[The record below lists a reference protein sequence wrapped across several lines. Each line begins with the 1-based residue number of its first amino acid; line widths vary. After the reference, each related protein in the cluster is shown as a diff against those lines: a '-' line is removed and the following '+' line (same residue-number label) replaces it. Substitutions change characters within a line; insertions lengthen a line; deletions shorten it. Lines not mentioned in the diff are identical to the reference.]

1 MKREISQI
9 YKNLILKNP
18 RTVIVVLIL
27 VLCFFASFARDFKLD
42 ASADSLILED
52 DQDLKIFR
60 ETAEKYESN
69 EFLVV
74 TYSPKGELF
83 SNESLSTIKKLST
96 DLKTVSNVESVT
108 SILNIPLL
116 KITGLELTD
125 ITKEK
130 ILYLK
135 DKNVDREKAKEEI
148 LSSPIYKDLILSRDS
163 KTTAL
168 LVNLERNQRF
178 YDLIKKRDKLRSK
191 KKSAGL
197 NEDEQKNFEKVVN
210 EYEVLNDKLNNQRH
224 QNIIDIRKI
233 LSKYKSIADLHLGGV
248 PMIADD
254 MISFIK
260 SDLKVFGIGV
270 LIFIVGTLAFIFRR
284 MRWVLLPLLSCFY
297 AVLIMIG
304 LVGFLN
310 WKVTVISSNF
320 ISLMLILTMSMNI
333 HLVVRYQQLRRKNDQ
348 MNQVDLIELTV
359 KRMALPCLY
368 TALTTIFA
376 FTSLVFS
383 NIKPVIDFGWMMTAG
398 LTITFLTS
406 FLLFPSILAILKRTE
421 QDDITKSKSFIT
433 HSFAQI
439 TEKYGKAI
447 FVISICLCLV
457 SGAGISKLKVEN
469 SFINYFDDKTEIYQ
483 GMKLIDEKLGGTTP
497 LDVLIKFDSNNEVN
511 FVDDPDLEEE
521 GFEDPLGFLAQEA
534 ESEKYWFTSDK
545 VNKIKKV
552 HDYLDALPEVGKVM
566 SLASTIRVAEG
577 INNGKELDNFELEI
591 LFKKIP
597 DDVKSSMV
605 DPFLSTKDNEARINL
620 RILDSRP
627 DIRRNDLIKK
637 IRNELTS
644 QLGFKDEETVI
655 TGILILYNNMLQ
667 SLFKSQVL
675 TLGYVMLG
683 IAFMF
688 LILFRSFSLA
698 AIGMAPNV
706 LAAAIVLGI
715 MGIME
720 IPLDMMTITIAAIT
734 IGIAVDN
741 SIHYIYRFREEFK
754 SNKSY
759 LKTMKICHQNI
770 GRAILNTSITI
781 IFGFSILILSN
792 FIPTI
797 LFGTLTGLAMFIAM
811 SLVLTLLPR
820 LLMTLKPSLDK

>member
-1 MKREISQI
+1 MTAEI
-9 YKNLILKNP
+9 YKNLILKKP
-18 RTVIVVLIL
+18 RTVIAILVL
-27 VLCFFASFARDFKLD
+27 VLCFFASFIKDFKLD

-60 ETAEKYESN
+60 ETSERYDSN
-69 EFLVV
+69 ELLVV
-74 TYSPKGELF
+74 TYSPKEDLF
-83 SNESLSTIKKLST
+83 DEQSLSTIEALSA
-96 DLKTVSNVESVT
+96 DLKTVNNVESVT
-108 SILNIPLL
+108 SILDVPLL
-116 KITGLELTD
+116 KMTGLELAD

-135 DKNVDREKAKEEI
+135 DKNINKEKAKEEI
-148 LSSPIYKDLILSRDS
+148 LSSPVFKDLILSQDS

-168 LVNLERNQRF
+168 IVNLERNQKF
-178 YDLIKKRDKLRSK
+178 YDLIKKRDELKTK
-191 KKSAGL
+191 KRSAGL
-197 NEDEQKNFEKVVN
+197 SEEEEKNFKDVIR
-210 EYEVLNDKLNNQRH
+210 EYETLNEKLNNQRH
-224 QNIIDIRKI
+224 QNIIDTRNI
-233 LSKYKSIADLHLGGV
+233 LSKYKSTANLHLGGV

-254 MISFIK
+254 MITFIK
-260 SDLKVFGIGV
+260 SDLRVFGIGV
-270 LIFIVGTLAFIFRR
+270 LIFILGTLAFIFRKI
-284 MRWVLLPLLSCFY
+284 RWIALPLLSCFY

-333 HLVVRYQQLRRKNDQ
+333 HLVVRYQQLRRKNNQMDQ
-348 MNQVDLIELTV
+348 INLIELTV
-359 KRMALPCLY
+359 KKMVLPCLY

-406 FLLFPSILAILKRTE
+406 FLLFPSILALLKKTE
-421 QDDITKSKSFIT
+421 QEDAAKSKSFIT

-439 TEKYGKAI
+439 TEKYGKTI
-447 FVISICLCLV
+447 FLISLCLCLI
-457 SGAGISKLKVEN
+457 SGLGISKLKVEN

-497 LDVLIKFDSNNEVN
+497 LDVLIKFDSNNEVDL
-511 FVDDPDLEEE
+511 VDDPDLDEEE
-521 GFEDPLGFLAQEA
+521 FEDPLGFLAEEVA
-534 ESEKYWFTSDK
+534 SDKYWFTSDK
-545 VNKIKKV
+545 VNKIKDV
-552 HDYLDALPEVGKVM
+552 HDYLDTLPEVGKVM
-566 SLASTIRVAEG
+566 SLASTIRLAEG
-577 INNGKELDNFELEI
+577 LNKGKELDNFELEV

-597 DDVKSSMV
+597 DDVKSSVV
-605 DPFLSTKDNEARINL
+605 DPFLSKEDNEARINI

-627 DIRRNDLIKK
+627 DIRRNELIKK
-637 IRNELTS
+637 IRNGLTS
-644 QLGFKDEETVI
+644 QIGLKEDETVI
-655 TGILILYNNMLQ
+655 TGILVLYNNMLQ
-667 SLFKSQVL
+667 SLFKSQIL

-688 LILFRSFSLA
+688 LVLFRSFPLA
-698 AIGMAPNV
+698 VIGMAPNV

-741 SIHYIYRFREEFK
+741 SIHYIYRFREEFR
-754 SNKSY
+754 SNKNY
-759 LKTMKICHQNI
+759 LETMKICHQNI

-811 SLVLTLLPR
+811 SLVLTLLPK
-820 LLMTLKPSLDK
+820 LLMTLKPNLDK

>member
-1 MKREISQI
+1 MTAEI
-9 YKNLILKNP
+9 YKNLILKKP
-18 RTVIVVLIL
+18 RTVIAVLVL
-27 VLCFFASFARDFKLD
+27 VLCFFASFIKDFKLD

-60 ETAEKYESN
+60 ETSERYDSN

-74 TYSPKGELF
+74 TYSPKEDLF
-83 SNESLSTIKKLST
+83 DEKSLSTIEQLSA
-96 DLKTVSNVESVT
+96 DLKTVNNVESVT
-108 SILNIPLL
+108 SILDVPLL
-116 KITGLELTD
+116 KMTGLELAD

-135 DKNVDREKAKEEI
+135 NKNINKEKAKEEI
-148 LSSPIYKDLILSRDS
+148 LSSPVFKDLILSQDS

-168 LVNLERNQRF
+168 IVSLERNQKF
-178 YDLIKKRDKLRSK
+178 YDLIKKRDELRTK
-191 KKSAGL
+191 KRSAGL
-197 NEDEQKNFEKVVN
+197 SEEEEENFKDVIR
-210 EYEVLNDKLNNQRH
+210 EYETLNEKLNNQRH
-224 QNIIDIRKI
+224 QNIIDTRNI
-233 LSKYKSIADLHLGGV
+233 LSKYKSTDNLHLGGV

-260 SDLKVFGIGV
+260 SDLRVFGIGV
-270 LIFIVGTLAFIFRR
+270 LIFILGTLAFIFRKI
-284 MRWVLLPLLSCFY
+284 RWIALPLLSCFY

-333 HLVVRYQQLRRKNDQ
+333 HLVVRYQQLRRKNNQMDQ
-348 MNQVDLIELTV
+348 INLIELTV
-359 KRMALPCLY
+359 KKMVLPCLY

-406 FLLFPSILAILKRTE
+406 FLLFPSILALLKKTE
-421 QDDITKSKSFIT
+421 QEDAAKSKSFIT
-433 HSFAQI
+433 HGFAQI
-439 TEKYGKAI
+439 TEKYGKTI
-447 FVISICLCLV
+447 FLISLCLCLI
-457 SGAGISKLKVEN
+457 SGLGISKLKVEN

-497 LDVLIKFDSNNEVN
+497 LDVLIKFDSNNEVDL
-511 FVDDPDLEEE
+511 VDDPDLDEEE
-521 GFEDPLGFLAQEA
+521 FEDPLGFLE
-534 ESEKYWFTSDK
+534 EEVKSDKYWFTSDK
-545 VNKIKKV
+545 VNKIKDV
-552 HDYLDALPEVGKVM
+552 HDYLDTLPEVGKVM
-566 SLASTIRVAEG
+566 SLASIIRLAEG
-577 INNGKELDNFELEI
+577 LNKGKELNNFELEI

-597 DDVKSSMV
+597 DDVKSSIV
-605 DPFLSTKDNEARINL
+605 DPFLSKEDNEARINI

-627 DIRRNDLIKK
+627 DIRRNELIKK
-637 IRNELTS
+637 IRNGLTS
-644 QLGFKDEETVI
+644 QIGLKEDETVI
-655 TGILILYNNMLQ
+655 TGILVLYNNMLQ
-667 SLFKSQVL
+667 SLFKSQIL

-688 LILFRSFSLA
+688 LVLFRSFPLA
-698 AIGMAPNV
+698 VIGIAPNV

-741 SIHYIYRFREEFK
+741 SIHYIYRFREEFR
-754 SNKSY
+754 SNKNY
-759 LKTMKICHQNI
+759 LETMKICHQNI

-811 SLVLTLLPR
+811 SLVLTLLPK
-820 LLMTLKPSLDK
+820 LLMTLKPNLDK

>member
-1 MKREISQI
+1 MTAEI
-9 YKNLILKNP
+9 YKNLILKKP
-18 RTVIVVLIL
+18 RTVIAVLVL
-27 VLCFFASFARDFKLD
+27 VLCFFASFIKDFKLD

-60 ETAEKYESN
+60 ETSERYDSN

-74 TYSPKGELF
+74 TYSPKEDLF
-83 SNESLSTIKKLST
+83 DEKSLSTIEQLSA
-96 DLKTVSNVESVT
+96 DLKTVNNVESVT
-108 SILNIPLL
+108 SILDVPLL
-116 KITGLELTD
+116 KMTGLELAD

-135 DKNVDREKAKEEI
+135 NKNINKEKAKEEI
-148 LSSPIYKDLILSRDS
+148 LSSPVFKDLILSQDS

-168 LVNLERNQRF
+168 IVSLERNQKF
-178 YDLIKKRDKLRSK
+178 YDLIKKRDELRTK
-191 KKSAGL
+191 KRSAGL
-197 NEDEQKNFEKVVN
+197 SEEEEENFKDVIR
-210 EYEVLNDKLNNQRH
+210 EYETLNEKLNNQRH
-224 QNIIDIRKI
+224 QNIIDTRNI
-233 LSKYKSIADLHLGGV
+233 LSKYKSTANLHLGGV

-260 SDLKVFGIGV
+260 SDLRIFGIGV
-270 LIFIVGTLAFIFRR
+270 LIFILGTLTFIFRKI
-284 MRWVLLPLLSCFY
+284 RWVALPLLSCFY

-333 HLVVRYQQLRRKNDQ
+333 HLVVRYQQLRRKNNQMDQ
-348 MNQVDLIELTV
+348 INLIELTV
-359 KRMALPCLY
+359 KKMVLPCLY

-406 FLLFPSILAILKRTE
+406 FLLFPSILALLKKTE
-421 QDDITKSKSFIT
+421 QEDAAKSKSFIT
-433 HSFAQI
+433 HGFAQI
-439 TEKYGKAI
+439 TEKYGKTI
-447 FVISICLCLV
+447 FLISLCLCLI
-457 SGAGISKLKVEN
+457 SGLGISKLKVEN

-497 LDVLIKFDSNNEVN
+497 LDVLIKFDSNNEVDL
-511 FVDDPDLEEE
+511 VDDPDLDEEE
-521 GFEDPLGFLAQEA
+521 FEDPLGFLE
-534 ESEKYWFTSDK
+534 EEVKSDKYWFTSDK
-545 VNKIKKV
+545 VNKIKDV
-552 HDYLDALPEVGKVM
+552 HDYLDTLPEVGKVM
-566 SLASTIRVAEG
+566 SLASIIRLAEG
-577 INNGKELDNFELEI
+577 LNKGKELNNFELEI

-597 DDVKSSMV
+597 DDVKSSIV
-605 DPFLSTKDNEARINL
+605 DPFLSKEDNEARINI

-627 DIRRNDLIKK
+627 DIRRNELIKK
-637 IRNELTS
+637 IRNGLTS
-644 QLGFKDEETVI
+644 QIGLKEDETVI
-655 TGILILYNNMLQ
+655 TGILVLYNNMLQ
-667 SLFKSQVL
+667 SLFKSQIL

-688 LILFRSFSLA
+688 LVLFRSFPLA
-698 AIGMAPNV
+698 VIGIAPNV

-741 SIHYIYRFREEFK
+741 SIHYIYRFREEFR
-754 SNKSY
+754 SNKNY
-759 LKTMKICHQNI
+759 LETMKICHQNI

-811 SLVLTLLPR
+811 SLVLTLLPK
-820 LLMTLKPSLDK
+820 LLMTLKPNLDK

>member
-1 MKREISQI
+1 MTAEI
-9 YKNLILKNP
+9 YKNLILKKP
-18 RTVIVVLIL
+18 RTVIAVLVL
-27 VLCFFASFARDFKLD
+27 VLCFFASFIKDFKLD

-60 ETAEKYESN
+60 ETSERYDSN

-74 TYSPKGELF
+74 TYSPKEDLF
-83 SNESLSTIKKLST
+83 DEKSLSTIEQLSA
-96 DLKTVSNVESVT
+96 DLKTVNNVESVT
-108 SILNIPLL
+108 SILDVPLL
-116 KITGLELTD
+116 KMTGLELAD

-135 DKNVDREKAKEEI
+135 DKNINKEKAKEEI
-148 LSSPIYKDLILSRDS
+148 LSSPVFKDLILSQDS

-168 LVNLERNQRF
+168 IVSLERNQKF
-178 YDLIKKRDKLRSK
+178 YDLIKKRDELRTK
-191 KKSAGL
+191 KRSAGL
-197 NEDEQKNFEKVVN
+197 SEEEEENFKDVIR
-210 EYEVLNDKLNNQRH
+210 EYETLNEKLNNQRH
-224 QNIIDIRKI
+224 QNIIDTRNI
-233 LSKYKSIADLHLGGV
+233 LSKYKSTANLHLGGV

-260 SDLKVFGIGV
+260 SDLRVFGIGV
-270 LIFIVGTLAFIFRR
+270 LIFILGTLAFIFRKI
-284 MRWVLLPLLSCFY
+284 RWIALPLLSCFY

-333 HLVVRYQQLRRKNDQ
+333 HLVVRYQQLRRKNNQMDQ
-348 MNQVDLIELTV
+348 INLIELTV
-359 KRMALPCLY
+359 KKMVLPCLY

-406 FLLFPSILAILKRTE
+406 FLLFPSILALLKKTE
-421 QDDITKSKSFIT
+421 QEDAAKSKSFIT
-433 HSFAQI
+433 HGFAQI
-439 TEKYGKAI
+439 TEKYGKTI
-447 FVISICLCLV
+447 FLISLCLCLI
-457 SGAGISKLKVEN
+457 SGLGISKLKVEN
-469 SFINYFDDKTEIYQ
+469 SFINYFDEKTEIYQ

-497 LDVLIKFDSNNEVN
+497 LDVLIKFDSNNEVDL
-511 FVDDPDLEEE
+511 VDDPDLDEEE
-521 GFEDPLGFLAQEA
+521 FEDPLGFLE
-534 ESEKYWFTSDK
+534 EEVKSDKYWFTSDK
-545 VNKIKKV
+545 VNKIKDV
-552 HDYLDALPEVGKVM
+552 HDYLDTLPEVGKVM
-566 SLASTIRVAEG
+566 SLASIIRLAEG
-577 INNGKELDNFELEI
+577 LNKGKELNNFELEI

-597 DDVKSSMV
+597 DDVKSSIV
-605 DPFLSTKDNEARINL
+605 DPFLSKEDNEARINI

-627 DIRRNDLIKK
+627 DIRRNELIKK
-637 IRNELTS
+637 IRNGLTS
-644 QLGFKDEETVI
+644 QIGLKEDETVI
-655 TGILILYNNMLQ
+655 TGILVLYNNMLQ
-667 SLFKSQVL
+667 SLFKSQIL

-688 LILFRSFSLA
+688 LVLFRSFPLA
-698 AIGMAPNV
+698 VIGMAPNV

-741 SIHYIYRFREEFK
+741 SIHYIYRFREEFR
-754 SNKSY
+754 SNKNY
-759 LKTMKICHQNI
+759 LETMKICHQNI

-811 SLVLTLLPR
+811 SLVLTLLPK
-820 LLMTLKPSLDK
+820 LLMTLKPNLDK

>member
-1 MKREISQI
+1 MTAEI
-9 YKNLILKNP
+9 YKNLILKKP
-18 RTVIVVLIL
+18 RTVIAVLVL
-27 VLCFFASFARDFKLD
+27 VLCFFASFIKDFKLD

-60 ETAEKYESN
+60 ETSERYDSN

-74 TYSPKGELF
+74 TYSPKEDLF
-83 SNESLSTIKKLST
+83 DEKSLSTIEQLSA
-96 DLKTVSNVESVT
+96 DLKTVNNVESVT
-108 SILNIPLL
+108 SILDVPLL
-116 KITGLELTD
+116 KMTGLELAD

-135 DKNVDREKAKEEI
+135 NKNINKEKAKEEI
-148 LSSPIYKDLILSRDS
+148 LSSPVFKDLILSQDS

-168 LVNLERNQRF
+168 IVSLERNQKF
-178 YDLIKKRDKLRSK
+178 YDLIKKRDELRTK
-191 KKSAGL
+191 KRSAGL
-197 NEDEQKNFEKVVN
+197 SEEEEENFKDVIR
-210 EYEVLNDKLNNQRH
+210 EYETLNEKLNNQRH
-224 QNIIDIRKI
+224 QNIIDTRNI
-233 LSKYKSIADLHLGGV
+233 LSKYKSTANLHLGGV

-260 SDLKVFGIGV
+260 SDLRIFGIGV
-270 LIFIVGTLAFIFRR
+270 LIFILGTLAFIFRKI
-284 MRWVLLPLLSCFY
+284 RWIALPLLSCFY

-333 HLVVRYQQLRRKNDQ
+333 HLVVRYQQLRRKNNQMDQ
-348 MNQVDLIELTV
+348 INLIELTV
-359 KRMALPCLY
+359 KKMVLPCLY

-406 FLLFPSILAILKRTE
+406 FLLFPSILALLKKTE
-421 QDDITKSKSFIT
+421 QEDAAKSKSFIT

-439 TEKYGKAI
+439 TEKYGKTI
-447 FVISICLCLV
+447 FLISLCLCLI
-457 SGAGISKLKVEN
+457 SGLGISKLKVEN

-497 LDVLIKFDSNNEVN
+497 LDVLIKFDSNNEVDL
-511 FVDDPDLEEE
+511 VDDPDLDEEE
-521 GFEDPLGFLAQEA
+521 FEDPLGFLEEEVA
-534 ESEKYWFTSDK
+534 SDKYWFTSDK
-545 VNKIKKV
+545 VNKIKDV
-552 HDYLDALPEVGKVM
+552 HDYLDTLPEVGKVM
-566 SLASTIRVAEG
+566 SLASIIRLAEG
-577 INNGKELDNFELEI
+577 LNKGKELNNFELEI

-597 DDVKSSMV
+597 DDVKSSIV
-605 DPFLSTKDNEARINL
+605 DPFLSKEDNEARINI

-627 DIRRNDLIKK
+627 DIRRNELIKK
-637 IRNELTS
+637 IRNGLTS
-644 QLGFKDEETVI
+644 QIGLKEDETVI
-655 TGILILYNNMLQ
+655 TGILVLYNNMLQ
-667 SLFKSQVL
+667 SLFKSQIL

-688 LILFRSFSLA
+688 LVLFRSFPLA
-698 AIGMAPNV
+698 VIGIAPNV

-741 SIHYIYRFREEFK
+741 SIHYIYRFREEFR
-754 SNKSY
+754 SNKNY
-759 LKTMKICHQNI
+759 LETMKICHQNI

-811 SLVLTLLPR
+811 SLVLTLLPK
-820 LLMTLKPSLDK
+820 LLMTLKPNLDK

>member
-1 MKREISQI
+1 MTAEI
-9 YKNLILKNP
+9 YKNLILKKP
-18 RTVIVVLIL
+18 RTVIAVLVL
-27 VLCFFASFARDFKLD
+27 VLCFFASFIKDFKLD

-60 ETAEKYESN
+60 ETSERYDSN

-74 TYSPKGELF
+74 TYSPKEDLF
-83 SNESLSTIKKLST
+83 DEKSLSTIEQLSA
-96 DLKTVSNVESVT
+96 DLKTVNNVESVT
-108 SILNIPLL
+108 SILDVPLL
-116 KITGLELTD
+116 KMTGLELAD

-135 DKNVDREKAKEEI
+135 NKNINKEKAKEEI
-148 LSSPIYKDLILSRDS
+148 LSSPVFKDLILSQDS

-168 LVNLERNQRF
+168 IVSLERNQKF
-178 YDLIKKRDKLRSK
+178 YDLIKKRDELRTK
-191 KKSAGL
+191 KRSAGL
-197 NEDEQKNFEKVVN
+197 SEEEEENFKDVIR
-210 EYEVLNDKLNNQRH
+210 EYETLNEKLNNQRH
-224 QNIIDIRKI
+224 QNIIDTRKI
-233 LSKYKSIADLHLGGV
+233 LSKYKSTANLYLGGV

-254 MISFIK
+254 MISFIR
-260 SDLKVFGIGV
+260 SDLKIFGIGV
-270 LIFIVGTLAFIFRR
+270 LIFILGTLAFIFRKI
-284 MRWVLLPLLSCFY
+284 RWIALPLLSCFY

-333 HLVVRYQQLRRKNDQ
+333 HLVVRYQQLRRKNNQMDQ
-348 MNQVDLIELTV
+348 INLIELTV
-359 KRMALPCLY
+359 KKMVLPCLY

-406 FLLFPSILAILKRTE
+406 FLLFPSILALLKKTE
-421 QDDITKSKSFIT
+421 QEGAAKSKSFIT
-433 HSFAQI
+433 HGFAQI
-439 TEKYGKAI
+439 TEKYGKTI
-447 FVISICLCLV
+447 FLISLCLCLI
-457 SGAGISKLKVEN
+457 SGLGISKLKVEN

-497 LDVLIKFDSNNEVN
+497 LDVLIKFDSNNEVDL
-511 FVDDPDLEEE
+511 VDDPDLDEEE
-521 GFEDPLGFLAQEA
+521 FEDPLGFLE
-534 ESEKYWFTSDK
+534 EEVKSDKYWFTSDK
-545 VNKIKKV
+545 VNKIKDV
-552 HDYLDALPEVGKVM
+552 HDYLDTLPEVGKVM
-566 SLASTIRVAEG
+566 SLASIIRLAEG
-577 INNGKELDNFELEI
+577 LNKGKELNNFELEI

-597 DDVKSSMV
+597 DDVKSSIV
-605 DPFLSTKDNEARINL
+605 DPFLSKEDNEARINI

-627 DIRRNDLIKK
+627 DIRRNELIKK
-637 IRNELTS
+637 IRNGLTS
-644 QLGFKDEETVI
+644 QIGLKEDETVI
-655 TGILILYNNMLQ
+655 TGILVLYNNMLQ
-667 SLFKSQVL
+667 SLFKSQIL

-688 LILFRSFSLA
+688 LVLFRSFPLA
-698 AIGMAPNV
+698 VIGIAPNV

-741 SIHYIYRFREEFK
+741 SIHYIYRFREEFQK
-754 SNKSY
+754 NKNY
-759 LKTMKICHQNI
+759 NQTIDKCHSTVGI
-770 GRAILNTSITI
+770 AILNTSITI
-781 IFGFSILILSN
+781 IFGFSILFLSN

-797 LFGTLTGLAMFIAM
+797 YFGIFTGIAMLLAMI
-811 SLVLTLLPR
+811 SVLTLLPK
-820 LLMTLKPSLDK
+820 LILIVKPFGNE

>member
-1 MKREISQI
+1 MTAEI
-9 YKNLILKNP
+9 YKNLILKKP
-18 RTVIVVLIL
+18 RTVIAVLVL
-27 VLCFFASFARDFKLD
+27 VLCFFASFIKDFKLD

-60 ETAEKYESN
+60 ETSERYDSN

-74 TYSPKGELF
+74 TYSPKEDLF
-83 SNESLSTIKKLST
+83 DEKSLSTIEQLSA
-96 DLKTVSNVESVT
+96 DLKTVNNVESVT
-108 SILNIPLL
+108 SILDVPLL
-116 KITGLELTD
+116 KMTGLELAD

-135 DKNVDREKAKEEI
+135 DKNINKEKAKEEI
-148 LSSPIYKDLILSRDS
+148 LSSPVFKDLILSQDS

-168 LVNLERNQRF
+168 IVSLERNQKF
-178 YDLIKKRDKLRSK
+178 YDLIKKRDELRTK
-191 KKSAGL
+191 KRSAGL
-197 NEDEQKNFEKVVN
+197 SEEEEENFKDVIR
-210 EYEVLNDKLNNQRH
+210 EYETLNEKLNNQRH
-224 QNIIDIRKI
+224 QNIIDTRNI
-233 LSKYKSIADLHLGGV
+233 LSKYKSTANLHLGGV

-260 SDLKVFGIGV
+260 SDLRVFGIGV
-270 LIFIVGTLAFIFRR
+270 LIFILGTLAFIFRKI
-284 MRWVLLPLLSCFY
+284 RWIALPLLSCFY

-333 HLVVRYQQLRRKNDQ
+333 HLVVRYQQLRRKNNQMDQ
-348 MNQVDLIELTV
+348 INLIELTV
-359 KRMALPCLY
+359 KKMVLPCLY

-406 FLLFPSILAILKRTE
+406 FLLFPSILALLKKTE
-421 QDDITKSKSFIT
+421 QEDAAKSKSFIT
-433 HSFAQI
+433 HGFAQI
-439 TEKYGKAI
+439 TEKYGKTI
-447 FVISICLCLV
+447 FLISLCLCLI
-457 SGAGISKLKVEN
+457 SGLGISKLKVEN
-469 SFINYFDDKTEIYQ
+469 SFINYFDEKTEIYQ

-497 LDVLIKFDSNNEVN
+497 LDVLIKFDSNNEVDL
-511 FVDDPDLEEE
+511 VDDPDLDEEE
-521 GFEDPLGFLAQEA
+521 FEDPLGFLAEEVA
-534 ESEKYWFTSDK
+534 SDKYWFTSDK
-545 VNKIKKV
+545 VNKIKDV
-552 HDYLDALPEVGKVM
+552 HDYLDTLPEVGKVM
-566 SLASTIRVAEG
+566 SLASTIRLAEG
-577 INNGKELDNFELEI
+577 LNKGKELDNFELEI

-597 DDVKSSMV
+597 DDVKSSIV
-605 DPFLSTKDNEARINL
+605 DPFLSKEDNEARINI

-627 DIRRNDLIKK
+627 DIRRNELIKK
-637 IRNELTS
+637 IRNGLTS
-644 QLGFKDEETVI
+644 QIGLKEDETVI
-655 TGILILYNNMLQ
+655 TGILVLYNNMLQ
-667 SLFKSQVL
+667 SLFKSQIL

-688 LILFRSFSLA
+688 LVLFRSFPLA
-698 AIGMAPNV
+698 VIGIAPNV

-741 SIHYIYRFREEFK
+741 SIHYIYRFREEFR
-754 SNKSY
+754 SNKNY
-759 LKTMKICHQNI
+759 LETMKICHQNI

-811 SLVLTLLPR
+811 SLVLTLLPK
-820 LLMTLKPSLDK
+820 LLMTLKPNLDK

>member
-1 MKREISQI
+1 MTAEI
-9 YKNLILKNP
+9 YKNLILKKP
-18 RTVIVVLIL
+18 RTVIAVLVL
-27 VLCFFASFARDFKLD
+27 VLCFFASFIKDFKLD

-60 ETAEKYESN
+60 ETSERYDSN

-74 TYSPKGELF
+74 TYSPKEDLF
-83 SNESLSTIKKLST
+83 DEKSLSTIEQLSA
-96 DLKTVSNVESVT
+96 DLKTVNNVESVT
-108 SILNIPLL
+108 SILDVPLL
-116 KITGLELTD
+116 KMTGLELAD

-135 DKNVDREKAKEEI
+135 NKNINKEKAKEEI
-148 LSSPIYKDLILSRDS
+148 LSSPVFKDLILSQDS

-168 LVNLERNQRF
+168 IVSLERNQKF
-178 YDLIKKRDKLRSK
+178 YDLIKKRDELRTK
-191 KKSAGL
+191 KRSAGL
-197 NEDEQKNFEKVVN
+197 SEEEEENFKDVIR
-210 EYEVLNDKLNNQRH
+210 EYETLNEKLNNQRH
-224 QNIIDIRKI
+224 QNIIDTRNI
-233 LSKYKSIADLHLGGV
+233 LSKYKSTANLHLGGV

-254 MISFIK
+254 MISFIR
-260 SDLKVFGIGV
+260 SDLKIFGIGV
-270 LIFIVGTLAFIFRR
+270 LIFILGTLTFIFRKI
-284 MRWVLLPLLSCFY
+284 RWIALPLLSCFY

-333 HLVVRYQQLRRKNDQ
+333 HLVVRYQQLRRKNNQMDQ
-348 MNQVDLIELTV
+348 INLIELTV
-359 KRMALPCLY
+359 KKMVLPCLY

-406 FLLFPSILAILKRTE
+406 FLLFPSILALLKKTE
-421 QDDITKSKSFIT
+421 QEDAAKSKSFIT
-433 HSFAQI
+433 HGFAQI
-439 TEKYGKAI
+439 TEKYGKTI
-447 FVISICLCLV
+447 FLISLCLCLI
-457 SGAGISKLKVEN
+457 SGLGISKLKVEN

-497 LDVLIKFDSNNEVN
+497 LDVLIKFDSNNEVDL
-511 FVDDPDLEEE
+511 VDDPDLDEEE
-521 GFEDPLGFLAQEA
+521 FEDPLGFLEEEV
-534 ESEKYWFTSDK
+534 ESDKYWFTSDK
-545 VNKIKKV
+545 VNKIKDV
-552 HDYLDALPEVGKVM
+552 HDYLDTLPEVGKVM
-566 SLASTIRVAEG
+566 SLASIIRLAEG
-577 INNGKELDNFELEI
+577 LNKGKELNNFELEI

-597 DDVKSSMV
+597 DDVKSSIV
-605 DPFLSTKDNEARINL
+605 DPFLSKEDNEARINI

-627 DIRRNDLIKK
+627 DIRRNELIKK
-637 IRNELTS
+637 IRNGLTS
-644 QLGFKDEETVI
+644 QIGLKEDETVI
-655 TGILILYNNMLQ
+655 TGILVLYNNMLQ
-667 SLFKSQVL
+667 SLFKSQIL

-688 LILFRSFSLA
+688 LVLFRSFPLA
-698 AIGMAPNV
+698 VIGIAPNV

-741 SIHYIYRFREEFK
+741 SIHYIYRFREEFR
-754 SNKSY
+754 SNKNY
-759 LKTMKICHQNI
+759 LETMKICHQNI

-811 SLVLTLLPR
+811 SLVLTLLPK
-820 LLMTLKPSLDK
+820 LLMTLKPNLDK

>member
-1 MKREISQI
+1 MTAEI
-9 YKNLILKNP
+9 YKNLILKKP
-18 RTVIVVLIL
+18 RTVIAVLVL
-27 VLCFFASFARDFKLD
+27 VLCFFASFIKDFKLD

-60 ETAEKYESN
+60 ETSERYDSN

-74 TYSPKGELF
+74 TYSPKEDLF
-83 SNESLSTIKKLST
+83 DEKSLSTIEQLSA
-96 DLKTVSNVESVT
+96 DLKTVNNVESVT
-108 SILNIPLL
+108 SILDVPLL
-116 KITGLELTD
+116 KMTGLELAD

-135 DKNVDREKAKEEI
+135 NKNINKEKAKEEI
-148 LSSPIYKDLILSRDS
+148 LSSPVFKDLILSQDS

-168 LVNLERNQRF
+168 IVSLERNQKF
-178 YDLIKKRDKLRSK
+178 YDLIKKRDELRTK
-191 KKSAGL
+191 KRSAGL
-197 NEDEQKNFEKVVN
+197 SEEEEENFKDVIR
-210 EYEVLNDKLNNQRH
+210 EYEILNEKLNNQRH
-224 QNIIDIRKI
+224 QNIIDTRNI
-233 LSKYKSIADLHLGGV
+233 LSKYKSTANLHLGGV

-260 SDLKVFGIGV
+260 SDLRVFGIGV
-270 LIFIVGTLAFIFRR
+270 LIFILGTLTFIFRKI
-284 MRWVLLPLLSCFY
+284 RWIALPLLSCFY

-333 HLVVRYQQLRRKNDQ
+333 HLVVRYQQLRRKNNQMDQ
-348 MNQVDLIELTV
+348 INLIELTV
-359 KRMALPCLY
+359 KKMVLPCLY

-406 FLLFPSILAILKRTE
+406 FLLFPSILALLKKTE
-421 QDDITKSKSFIT
+421 QEDAAKSKSFIT

-439 TEKYGKAI
+439 TEKYGKTI
-447 FVISICLCLV
+447 FLISLCLCLI
-457 SGAGISKLKVEN
+457 SGLGISKLKVEN

-497 LDVLIKFDSNNEVN
+497 LDVLIKFDSNNEVDL
-511 FVDDPDLEEE
+511 VDDPDLDEEE
-521 GFEDPLGFLAQEA
+521 FEDPLGFLE
-534 ESEKYWFTSDK
+534 EEVKSDKYWFTSDK
-545 VNKIKKV
+545 VNKIKDV
-552 HDYLDALPEVGKVM
+552 HDYLDTLPEVGKVM
-566 SLASTIRVAEG
+566 SLASIIRLAEG
-577 INNGKELDNFELEI
+577 LNKGKELDNFELEV

-597 DDVKSSMV
+597 DDVKSSVV
-605 DPFLSTKDNEARINL
+605 DPFLSKEDNEARINI

-627 DIRRNDLIKK
+627 DIRRNELIKK
-637 IRNELTS
+637 IRNGLTS
-644 QLGFKDEETVI
+644 QIGLKEDETVI
-655 TGILILYNNMLQ
+655 TGILVLYNNMLQ
-667 SLFKSQVL
+667 SLFKSQIL

-688 LILFRSFSLA
+688 LVLFRSFPLA
-698 AIGMAPNV
+698 VIGIAPNV

-741 SIHYIYRFREEFK
+741 SIHYIYRFREEFR
-754 SNKSY
+754 SNKNY
-759 LKTMKICHQNI
+759 LETMKICHQNI

-811 SLVLTLLPR
+811 SLVLTLLPK
-820 LLMTLKPSLDK
+820 LLMTLKPNLDK

>member
-1 MKREISQI
+1 MTAEI
-9 YKNLILKNP
+9 YKNLILKKP
-18 RTVIVVLIL
+18 RTVIAVLVL
-27 VLCFFASFARDFKLD
+27 VLCFFASFIKDFKLD

-60 ETAEKYESN
+60 ETSERYDSN

-74 TYSPKGELF
+74 TYSPKEDLF
-83 SNESLSTIKKLST
+83 DEKSLSTIEQLSA
-96 DLKTVSNVESVT
+96 DLKTVNNVESVT
-108 SILNIPLL
+108 SILDVPLL
-116 KITGLELTD
+116 KMTGLELAD

-135 DKNVDREKAKEEI
+135 NKNINKEKAKEEI
-148 LSSPIYKDLILSRDS
+148 LSSPVFKDLILSQDS

-168 LVNLERNQRF
+168 IVSLERNQKF
-178 YDLIKKRDKLRSK
+178 YDLIKKRDELRTK
-191 KKSAGL
+191 KRSAGL
-197 NEDEQKNFEKVVN
+197 SEEEEENFKDVIR
-210 EYEVLNDKLNNQRH
+210 EYETLNEKLNNQRH
-224 QNIIDIRKI
+224 QNIIDTRNI
-233 LSKYKSIADLHLGGV
+233 LSKYKSTANLHLGGV

-260 SDLKVFGIGV
+260 SDLRIFGIGV
-270 LIFIVGTLAFIFRR
+270 LIFILGTLTFIFRKI
-284 MRWVLLPLLSCFY
+284 RWIALPLLSCFY

-333 HLVVRYQQLRRKNDQ
+333 HLVVRYQQLRRKNNQMDQ
-348 MNQVDLIELTV
+348 INLIELTV
-359 KRMALPCLY
+359 KKMVLPCLY

-406 FLLFPSILAILKRTE
+406 FLLFPSILALLKKTE
-421 QDDITKSKSFIT
+421 QEDAAKSKSFIT
-433 HSFAQI
+433 HGFAQI
-439 TEKYGKAI
+439 TEKYGKTI
-447 FVISICLCLV
+447 FLISLCLCLI
-457 SGAGISKLKVEN
+457 SGLGISKLKVEN

-497 LDVLIKFDSNNEVN
+497 LDVLIKFDSNNEVDL
-511 FVDDPDLEEE
+511 VDDPDLDEEE
-521 GFEDPLGFLAQEA
+521 FEDPLGFLE
-534 ESEKYWFTSDK
+534 EEVKSDKYWFTSDK
-545 VNKIKKV
+545 VNKIKDV
-552 HDYLDALPEVGKVM
+552 HDYLDTLPEVGKVM
-566 SLASTIRVAEG
+566 SLASIIRLAEG
-577 INNGKELDNFELEI
+577 LNKGKELNNFELEI

-597 DDVKSSMV
+597 DDVKSSVV
-605 DPFLSTKDNEARINL
+605 DPFLSKEDNEARINI

-627 DIRRNDLIKK
+627 DIRRNELIKK
-637 IRNELTS
+637 IRNGLTS
-644 QLGFKDEETVI
+644 QIGLKEDETVI
-655 TGILILYNNMLQ
+655 TGILVLYNNMLQ
-667 SLFKSQVL
+667 SLFKSQIL

-688 LILFRSFSLA
+688 LVLFRSFPLA
-698 AIGMAPNV
+698 VIGIAPNV

-741 SIHYIYRFREEFK
+741 SIHYIYRFREEFR
-754 SNKSY
+754 SNKNY
-759 LKTMKICHQNI
+759 LETMKICHQNI

-811 SLVLTLLPR
+811 SLVLTLLPK
-820 LLMTLKPSLDK
+820 LLMTLKPNLDK

>member
-1 MKREISQI
+1 MTAEI
-9 YKNLILKNP
+9 YKNLILKKP
-18 RTVIVVLIL
+18 RTVIAVLVL
-27 VLCFFASFARDFKLD
+27 VLCFFASFIKDFKLD

-60 ETAEKYESN
+60 ETSERYDSN

-74 TYSPKGELF
+74 TYSPKEDLF
-83 SNESLSTIKKLST
+83 DEKSLSTIEQLSA
-96 DLKTVSNVESVT
+96 DLKTVNNVESVT
-108 SILNIPLL
+108 SILDVPLL
-116 KITGLELTD
+116 KMTGLELAD

-135 DKNVDREKAKEEI
+135 NKNINKEKAKEEI
-148 LSSPIYKDLILSRDS
+148 LSSPVFKDLILSQDS

-168 LVNLERNQRF
+168 IVSLERNQKF
-178 YDLIKKRDKLRSK
+178 YDLIKKRDELRTK
-191 KKSAGL
+191 KRSAGL
-197 NEDEQKNFEKVVN
+197 SEEEEENFKDVIR
-210 EYEVLNDKLNNQRH
+210 EYETLNEKLNNQRH
-224 QNIIDIRKI
+224 QNIIDTRKI
-233 LSKYKSIADLHLGGV
+233 LSKYKSTANLYLGGV

-254 MISFIK
+254 MISFIR
-260 SDLKVFGIGV
+260 SDLRVFGIGV
-270 LIFIVGTLAFIFRR
+270 LIFILGTLAFIFRKI
-284 MRWVLLPLLSCFY
+284 RWIALPLLSCFY

-333 HLVVRYQQLRRKNDQ
+333 HLVVRYQQLRRKNNQMDQ
-348 MNQVDLIELTV
+348 INLIELTV
-359 KRMALPCLY
+359 KKMVLPCLY

-406 FLLFPSILAILKRTE
+406 FLLFPSILALLKKTE
-421 QDDITKSKSFIT
+421 QEDAAKSKSFIT
-433 HSFAQI
+433 HGFAQI
-439 TEKYGKAI
+439 TEKYGKTI
-447 FVISICLCLV
+447 FLISLCLCLI
-457 SGAGISKLKVEN
+457 SGLGISKLKVEN

-497 LDVLIKFDSNNEVN
+497 LDVLIKFDSNNEVDL
-511 FVDDPDLEEE
+511 VDDPNLDEEE
-521 GFEDPLGFLAQEA
+521 FEDPLGFLEEEV
-534 ESEKYWFTSDK
+534 ESDKYWFTSDK
-545 VNKIKKV
+545 VNKIKDV
-552 HDYLDALPEVGKVM
+552 HDYLDTLPEVGKVM
-566 SLASTIRVAEG
+566 SLASIIRLAEG
-577 INNGKELDNFELEI
+577 LNKGKELNNFELEI

-597 DDVKSSMV
+597 DDVKSSIV
-605 DPFLSTKDNEARINL
+605 DPFLSKEDNEARINI

-627 DIRRNDLIKK
+627 DIRRNELIKK
-637 IRNELTS
+637 IRNGLTS
-644 QLGFKDEETVI
+644 QIGLKEDETVI
-655 TGILILYNNMLQ
+655 TGILVLYNNMLQ
-667 SLFKSQVL
+667 SLFKSQIL

-688 LILFRSFSLA
+688 LVLFRSFPLA
-698 AIGMAPNV
+698 VIGIAPNV

-741 SIHYIYRFREEFK
+741 SIHYIYRFREEFR
-754 SNKSY
+754 SNKNY
-759 LKTMKICHQNI
+759 LETMKICHQNI

-811 SLVLTLLPR
+811 SLVLTLLPK
-820 LLMTLKPSLDK
+820 LLMTLKPNLDK